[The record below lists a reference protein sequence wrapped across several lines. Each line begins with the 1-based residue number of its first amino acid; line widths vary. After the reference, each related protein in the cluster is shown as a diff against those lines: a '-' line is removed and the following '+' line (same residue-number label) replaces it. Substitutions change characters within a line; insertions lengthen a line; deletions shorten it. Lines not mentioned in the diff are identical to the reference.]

1 MGWRGTA
8 SRWVRRAYHSLFC
21 ELRQHHNDGRLVL
34 PHHPPEVLD
43 RVLQRR
49 LGGYEGT
56 LDLIAL
62 HTMGRRETGVEEGG
76 RQKGRE
82 GETEAEEGEGGGDE
96 RGGRGGLVLG
106 YVAGDKV
113 CRPRLTSMKLALM

>member
-34 PHHPPEVLD
+34 PDHPPEVLD

-62 HTMGRRETGVEEGG
+62 HTMGRRETEG
-76 RQKGRE
+76 
-82 GETEAEEGEGGGDE
+82 EEGE
-96 RGGRGGLVLG
+96 
-106 YVAGDKV
+106 
-113 CRPRLTSMKLALM
+113 